1 MRRRSPAT
9 LLVVV
14 ATILLV
20 LSGCLATKPYEA
32 PEPETQGLHG
42 PQPVELDSATLA
54 DVSWQEVFDD
64 PTLRDLI
71 DEALRNNL
79 DLRDAVQQVRVAEAN
94 LKEAQGALWPDL
106 FVGGTASYG
115 EPSDN
120 GPSGAG
126 RGGAEASGQYSVSA
140 STSWE
145 LDVWGR
151 LASARKAQRAALFGA
166 EATRRAVQTAIVANV
181 ARGYY
186 QLLAL
191 DRQLAI
197 TNETVEN
204 RAADLKTVRALKE
217 GGVVTNVS
225 VQRSRASLEAARAS
239 VHTLQQAITEQENA
253 LSILL
258 GRASGA
264 VERTTLTNQSPID
277 SLTAGVPGQL
287 LRNRPDVIAAEAR
300 YRSAFEQTNSARAAF
315 YPSLTVTAE
324 GGVESLNV
332 SDLLAPGSLFYNL
345 IGGVTQ
351 PIFAQNR
358 NEARLKRRTA
368 RQVQARLDFRRTLL
382 TAGSEVSNALS
393 RFRNATQRL
402 SARQAQ
408 LTALDTAVAE
418 SRELL
423 RYGEETY
430 LQVLTAQQEYLSAQ
444 LSAVDD
450 RLQRLLAGVDL
461 YRALGGGW
469 DRAANP
475 IDGNAS
481 GNKNQNQRDTDTQD

>member
-1 MRRRSPAT
+1 MRRRSSAA
-9 LLVVV
+9 LFV
-14 ATILLV
+14 AVFAVLLV
-20 LSGCLATKPYEA
+20 LPGCLATKPYEA
-32 PEPETQGLHG
+32 PEAETEGLYG

-54 DVSWQEVFDD
+54 DVPWQEVFQDA
-64 PTLRDLI
+64 TLRGLI

-106 FVGGTASYG
+106 FVGGSASYS

-120 GPSGAG
+120 GPSGTG
-126 RGGAEASGQYSVSA
+126 RGAVEATDQYSASV

-145 LDVWGR
+145 VDVWGR
-151 LASARKAQRAALFGA
+151 LTSAKTAQRAALFET
-166 EATRRAVQTAIVANV
+166 EATQRAVQTAVVANV
-181 ARGYY
+181 ARAYY

-239 VHTLQQAITEQENA
+239 VHTLQQAITERENA

-258 GRASGA
+258 GRAPGA
-264 VERTTLTNQSPID
+264 IERTTLSKQSPID
-277 SLTAGVPGQL
+277 SLAAGVPGQL
-287 LRNRPDVIAAEAR
+287 LRNRPDVIAAEYR
-300 YRSAFEQTNSARAAF
+300 YRSAFELTNSARAAF

-324 GGVESLNV
+324 GGMESLDV
-332 SDLLAPGSLFYNL
+332 SDLLTPGSLFYNL

-351 PIFAQNR
+351 PIFNQNR
-358 NEARLKRRTA
+358 NEARLQRRTA
-368 RQVQARLDFRRTLL
+368 RQVQARLGLRRAML

-393 RFRNATQRL
+393 RFRNTSQRL
-402 SARQAQ
+402 EARRAQ
-408 LTALDTAVAE
+408 LTALDTAVTE

-430 LQVLTAQQEYLSAQ
+430 LQVLTAQQEYLAAQ
-444 LSAVDD
+444 LDVVDD
-450 RLQRLLAGVDL
+450 RLERLLAGVEL

-469 DRAANP
+469 DRSTNP
-475 IDGNAS
+475 IRDEGDDIGAS
-481 GNKNQNQRDTDTQD
+481 EATPE

>member
-1 MRRRSPAT
+1 MRRRSSAT
-9 LLVVV
+9 LVV
-14 ATILLV
+14 AGFAALLF

-32 PEPETQGLHG
+32 PAPETDGLYG
-42 PQPVELDSATLA
+42 SQPVALDSATLA
-54 DVSWQEVFDD
+54 EVPWQEVFEDS
-64 PTLRDLI
+64 TLRGLI

-94 LKEAQGALWPDL
+94 LQEAEGALLPDL
-106 FVGGTASYG
+106 FVGGTASYS

-120 GPSGAG
+120 GAAGAG
-126 RGGAEASGQYSVSA
+126 RGAVGATDQYSASV

-145 LDVWGR
+145 VDVWGR
-151 LASARKAQRAALFGA
+151 LTSAKKAQRAALFET
-166 EATRRAVQTAIVANV
+166 EATRRAVQTAVVANV
-181 ARGYY
+181 ARAYY

-191 DRQLAI
+191 DRQLSI
-197 TNETVEN
+197 TNETVET

-217 GGVVTNVS
+217 GGVVTNVA

-239 VHTLQQAITEQENA
+239 VHTLQQAITERENA

-258 GRASGA
+258 GRAPGP
-264 VERTTLTNQSPID
+264 VERTSLSAQSPID
-277 SLTAGVPGQL
+277 SLAAGVPGQL
-287 LRNRPDVIAAEAR
+287 LRNRPDVIAAEYR
-300 YRSAFEQTNSARAAF
+300 YRSAFELTNSARAAF
-315 YPSLTVTAE
+315 YPSLTVTAD
-324 GGVESLNV
+324 GGLESLNV
-332 SDLLAPGSLFYNL
+332 SDLLTPGSLFYNL

-368 RQVQARLDFRRTLL
+368 RQVQARLGLRRALL

-393 RFRNATQRL
+393 RYRNAAQRL
-402 SARQAQ
+402 EARRAQ

-430 LQVLTAQQEYLSAQ
+430 LQVLTAQQDYLAAQ
-444 LSAVDD
+444 LDVVDD
-450 RLQRLLAGVDL
+450 RLQRLLAGVEL

-469 DRAANP
+469 DRSENP
-475 IDGNAS
+475 IRAESIVREKSAS
-481 GNKNQNQRDTDTQD
+481 DNE

>member
-1 MRRRSPAT
+1 MRRRSSAA
-9 LLVVV
+9 VVV
-14 ATILLV
+14 AGFAALFFLT
-20 LSGCLATKPYEA
+20 GCLSTKPYEA
-32 PEPETQGLHG
+32 PTPETDGLYG
-42 PQPVELDSATLA
+42 PQPVELDSTTLA
-54 DVSWQEVFDD
+54 EVPWQDVFEDS
-64 PTLRDLI
+64 TLRGLI

-94 LKEAQGALWPDL
+94 LQEAEGALLPDL
-106 FVGGTASYG
+106 FVEGSASYG

-126 RGGAEASGQYSVSA
+126 QGAVGATDQYSASV

-145 LDVWGR
+145 VDVWGR
-151 LASARKAQRAALFGA
+151 LTSAKKAQRAVLFET
-166 EATRRAVQTAIVANV
+166 EATRRAVQTAVVANV
-181 ARGYY
+181 ARAYY

-191 DRQLAI
+191 DRQLSI
-197 TNETVEN
+197 TEETVEN
-204 RAADLKTVRALKE
+204 RATDLETVRALKE
-217 GGVVTNVS
+217 GGVVTNVA

-239 VHTLQQAITEQENA
+239 VHTLQQAITERENA

-258 GRASGA
+258 GRAPGA
-264 VERTTLTNQSPID
+264 IERTRLSAQSPID
-277 SLTAGVPGQL
+277 SLAAGVPGQL
-287 LRNRPDVIAAEAR
+287 LRNRPDVIAAEYR
-300 YRSAFEQTNSARAAF
+300 YRSAFELTNSARAAF

-324 GGVESLNV
+324 GGLESLNV
-332 SDLLAPGSLFYNL
+332 SDLLTPGSLFYNL
-345 IGGVTQ
+345 IGGITQ

-368 RQVQARLDFRRTLL
+368 RQVQARLGLRRALL

-393 RFRNATQRL
+393 RYRNTSQRL
-402 SARQAQ
+402 EARRAQ

-430 LQVLTAQQEYLSAQ
+430 LQVLTAQQEYLAAQ
-444 LSAVDD
+444 LDVVDD
-450 RLQRLLAGVDL
+450 RLQRLLAGVEL

-469 DRAANP
+469 DRAQNP
-475 IDGNAS
+475 IRTESTDREESAS
-481 GNKNQNQRDTDTQD
+481 EDE